1 MNVKGTGGALLLFLA
16 STICDAFGQ
25 EAGLTD
31 AQIVGIIL
39 VANQAE
45 IAAGQTAMR
54 RTQSRSVQFFA
65 SRMVDEHGQVN
76 QEIARLMQ
84 RLATTPQRSGVSDA
98 LTQQSYDDLARLN
111 AVEAHEFDQAY
122 LDREVIFLQELV
134 RSVNTFIR
142 STTNAELKTLLARFR
157 PSFIFHL
164 DQAHRLQ
171 LALEHPRFRR

>member
-1 MNVKGTGGALLLFLA
+1 MNVKRTAGALLLFLA
-16 STICDAFGQ
+16 STICAFGQ
-25 EAGLTD
+25 GASLTD

-45 IAAGQTAMR
+45 IAAGQTALR

-76 QEIARLMQ
+76 QEIAELMQ
-84 RLATTPQRSGVSDA
+84 RLAATPQRSGVSDA
-98 LTQQSYDDLARLN
+98 LMQQSYDDLARLN

-134 RSVNTFIR
+134 SSVNTFIR
-142 STTNAELKTLLARFR
+142 STTNAELKTLLVRFR
-157 PSFIFHL
+157 PSFIIHL

>member
-1 MNVKGTGGALLLFLA
+1 MNVKRTAGALLLFLA
-16 STICDAFGQ
+16 STICAYGQ
-25 EAGLTD
+25 EAPLTD
-31 AQIVGIIL
+31 AQIVGILL

-45 IAAGQTAMR
+45 IAAGQVALR

-65 SRMVDEHGQVN
+65 SRMVDEHGEVN
-76 QEIARLMQ
+76 QETAGLMQ
-84 RLATTPQRSGVSDA
+84 RLAATPQRSGISDT

-111 AVEAHEFDQAY
+111 AVEAREFDQAY

-134 RSVNTFIR
+134 KSVNTFIR
-142 STTNAELKTLLARFR
+142 STTNAELKTLLVRSR

-164 DQAHRLQ
+164 DHAHRLQ

>member
-1 MNVKGTGGALLLFLA
+1 MNVKRTAGALLLFLA
-16 STICDAFGQ
+16 STICAFGQ
-25 EAGLTD
+25 EARLTD

-45 IAAGQTAMR
+45 IAAGQTALR
-54 RTQSRSVQFFA
+54 RTQSRSVQIFA
-65 SRMVDEHGQVN
+65 SRMVDEHGLVN
-76 QEIARLMQ
+76 QETAGLMQ
-84 RLATTPQRSGVSDA
+84 RLAATPQRSGISDA
-98 LTQQSYDDLARLN
+98 LTQQSYDDLVRLN

-122 LDREVIFLQELV
+122 LDREVISLQQLV
-134 RSVNTFIR
+134 KSVNTFIR
-142 STTNAELKTLLARFR
+142 STTNAELKALLVRSR

>member
-1 MNVKGTGGALLLFLA
+1 MNVKRTAGALLLFLA
-16 STICDAFGQ
+16 STVCAFGE

-31 AQIVGIIL
+31 AQIVGIIV

-45 IAAGQTAMR
+45 IAAGQTALR

-65 SRMVDEHGQVN
+65 SRMVDEHDRVN
-76 QEIARLMQ
+76 QEIAGLMQ
-84 RLATTPQRSGVSDA
+84 RLAATPQRSGVSDA
-98 LTQQSYDDLARLN
+98 LTRRSYDDLARLN

-122 LDREVIFLQELV
+122 LDREVIFLHELV
-134 RSVNTFIR
+134 ESVNTFIR

-157 PSFIFHL
+157 PSFIIDL